1 VPRRET
7 AADRVRTR
15 NTPPLR
21 VFGRRF
27 VIALVAAAACMV
39 AAVIGVNYV
48 IDNQLDK
55 IPRVK
60 VATAP
65 EPPGGANYLLIGSD
79 SRSFVKDQTDLK
91 TFGNPKDQPETLSDT
106 MMVIHVEPAAKRTL
120 IVSFPRDLWVNIAGG
135 RGMQKINAAFNYGPQ
150 TVIDTLQQDFGIPI
164 HHYLDVNFESFRGIV
179 DAIGKVPVYF
189 PYPARDLKTGLHYFV
204 GGCLD
209 LNGTQSLEYV
219 RSRSLQYYEAFRGKW
234 VTADAI
240 PDIGRIA
247 RQQDFIRKLAS
258 LAVQES
264 LNNPLTANTV
274 ADQVVQNLQADDG
287 LTKDDIFA
295 LIDAFRTINTNDSSS
310 LQFQVLPWVGGPR
323 QRGQDV
329 LYVDQQNAPA
339 MLAQLRD
346 FSGSAA
352 PKIAP
357 GDVKLQVLNGSGKD
371 GAAQGALDRFSELG
385 FVGTGAKN
393 NPSGRVAQT
402 EVRYAPGQDAK
413 GRFVLR
419 YVSPQAK
426 LVEDSSIRGADVV
439 VVLGIDF
446 QAVTR
451 PASTGSATPTT
462 ATTAPAAGSGPA
474 TPTAPG
480 VVFLPG
486 AAPRTG
492 C

>member
-1 VPRRET
+1 MSPNL
-7 AADRVRTR
+7 AS
-15 NTPPLR
+15 LR
-21 VFGRRF
+21 AFARRF
-27 VIALVAAAACMV
+27 VIALAVAAFAMAGAVV
-39 AAVIGVNYV
+39 AVNKF
-48 IDNQLDK
+48 IDQKVDR

-60 VATAP
+60 LITAAA
-65 EPPGGANYLLIGSD
+65 PPSGENFLLLGSD
-79 SRSFVKDQTDLK
+79 TRSFVKNQTQSNA
-91 TFGNPKDQPETLSDT
+91 FGNATSEPGARSDT
-106 MMVIHVEPAAKRTL
+106 LMVVHVEPAAQRTL
-120 IVSFPRDLWVNIAGG
+120 VVSFPRDLWVNIAGG
-135 RGMQKINAAFNYGPQ
+135 HGMQKINAAFNYGPQ
-150 TVIDTLQQDFGIPI
+150 TVIDTLQQDFDIPI

-219 RSRSLQYYEAFRGKW
+219 RSRSLQYYEAFKGKW

-274 ADQVVQNLQADDG
+274 ADQVVQNLQADAG
-287 LTKDDIFA
+287 LSKDDIFA

-329 LYVDQQNAPA
+329 LYVDQNNAPA

-346 FSGSAA
+346 FSGAAA

-413 GRFVLR
+413 GRFVLQ

-426 LVEDSSIRGADVV
+426 LVQDSSIRGADVV
-439 VVLGIDF
+439 VVLGTDF

-451 PASTGSATPTT
+451 PASSGSATPTT
-462 ATTAPAAGSGPA
+462 ATTAPAGGSSTA

>member
-1 VPRRET
+1 MGPNL
-7 AADRVRTR
+7 AS
-15 NTPPLR
+15 LR
-21 VFGRRF
+21 AFARRF
-27 VIALVAAAACMV
+27 VIALGVAAFAMAGAVV
-39 AAVIGVNYV
+39 AVNKF
-48 IDNQLDK
+48 IDQKVDR

-60 VATAP
+60 LITAAA
-65 EPPGGANYLLIGSD
+65 PPSGENFLLLGSD
-79 SRSFVKDQTDLK
+79 TRSFVKNQTQANA
-91 TFGNPKDQPETLSDT
+91 FGNQTSEPGARSDT
-106 MMVIHVEPAAKRTL
+106 LMVVHVEPAAQRTL
-120 IVSFPRDLWVNIAGG
+120 VVSFPRDLWVDIAGG
-135 RGMQKINAAFNYGPQ
+135 HGMQKINAAFNYGPQ
-150 TVIDTLQQDFGIPI
+150 TVIDTLQQDFDIPI

-240 PDIGRIA
+240 PDIGRIG

-274 ADQVVQNLQADDG
+274 ADQVVQNLQADAG

-295 LIDAFRTINTNDSSS
+295 LIDAFRTINTSDSSS
-310 LQFQVLPWVGGPR
+310 LQFQVLPWVGGPK
-323 QRGQDV
+323 QHGADV

-346 FSGSAA
+346 FSGTAA

-371 GAAQGALDRFSELG
+371 GAAQGALNRFSELG

-413 GRFVLR
+413 GRFVLQ

-439 VVLGIDF
+439 VVLGTDF

-462 ATTAPAAGSGPA
+462 ATTAPAPGSATA